1 MALLP
6 RSRITAFGAGD
17 DRISKI
23 FLINL
28 DRQPLRLKR
37 SLRELGRFST
47 REGMPLSSITRRIR
61 AIDARDGRAVAAT
74 ADVDPIYRVGDQLHV
89 QPDARLANCFAPEQT
104 IQMTRQEIAVA
115 RSHIELWKAVANG
128 GAGFSLILE
137 DDVYFGFGAAK
148 AIAQGW
154 EEALQRCGSSGGPH
168 LLYLSYEDAGGT
180 AERAEVSPL
189 LFRPVRGLWFLS
201 GYVLSR
207 KGAEALL
214 RAMPVVGPVDM
225 WMNFRLAEIGALAL
239 ASPAILQRADSE
251 SGNSYSVL
259 PYLARAGIVD
269 VSSGPVA
276 VTRQH
281 VGLVLAWSARGERE
295 GLAMALSMLGLRVL
309 VFKGDE
315 EALSEEALIRLWAE
329 FDAIVDAPL
338 APQALYAALERAD
351 ARFLLESDAPEC
363 GEFERLIP
371 SRFALCPV
379 NGEDRERWRTLC
391 EQLALEMPVDAFPIG
406 PTREQGVFRDGRR
419 QGERAIGSRPSF
431 TLDHMDSSPW
441 ILPRSSEW
449 RPSSQRPHAH
459 PVVAEPHSPAKE
471 SHHLSALQVTAGTF
485 PGSLAWFS
493 PGSVAQSNGEIQLT
507 LSEPGENGRR
517 YRSGALATSNDFL
530 YGRFEAE
537 ICPAAGAGLVTGFFL
552 HRDNPRQEID
562 LEFAGDDTR
571 RLLVN
576 VYFNPGD
583 DGAAMSFGYRG
594 SPCRIDL
601 GFDAADSFH
610 RYAIEWRP
618 GFIAWSVDG
627 RIVHERFN
635 WDPTPIPHLPMRFHL
650 NLWAA
655 RSPDLAGQICPEML
669 PSTAIFREPA
679 IRS

>member
-17 DRISKI
+17 DRIGTI

-37 SLRELGRFST
+37 SLRELDRFST
-47 REGMPLSSITRRIR
+47 REGTPFRSITRRIR

-89 QPDARLANCFAPEQT
+89 QPDARLANCFAPEQA
-104 IQMTRQEIAVA
+104 ILMTRQEIAVA
-115 RSHIELWKAVANG
+115 RSHIEVWKAVASG
-128 GAGFSLILE
+128 RAGFSLILE
-137 DDVYFGFGAAK
+137 DDVYFAFGAAK

-154 EEALQRCGSSGGPH
+154 EEALRRHGSSGGPH

-180 AERAEVSPL
+180 AERAEVSSL

-207 KGAEALL
+207 EGAEALL

-239 ASPAILQRADSE
+239 ASPAILQRADGE
-251 SGNSYSVL
+251 SANSYSVL

-269 VSSGPVA
+269 VGSGPVA

-281 VGLVLAWSARGERE
+281 VGPVLAWSARGERE

-309 VFKGDE
+309 VFKGYE
-315 EALSEEALIRLWAE
+315 EALSEEALLRLWTE

-338 APQALYAALERAD
+338 TPQALHAALDRAD
-351 ARFLLESDAPEC
+351 ARFLLEADAPERR
-363 GEFERLIP
+363 EFERLIP
-371 SRFALCPV
+371 SCAVLCPG

-391 EQLALEMPVDAFPIG
+391 ELLALEMPVDAFPIG
-406 PTREQGVFRDGRR
+406 PTREQEVFRDSRR
-419 QGERAIGSRPSF
+419 RGEHASSSRPSF
-431 TLDHMDSSPW
+431 RLNPMDSSPW
-441 ILPRSSEW
+441 ILPLSSEW
-449 RPSSQRPHAH
+449 RPSSPRPHAH
-459 PVVAEPHSPAKE
+459 PFAAATYSPAKE
-471 SHHLSALQVTAGTF
+471 SHHLSAFQATSGTF

-493 PGSVAQSNGEIQLT
+493 LGSVAHGDGEVRLT
-507 LSEPGENGRR
+507 LSAPGESGRQ

-537 ICPAAGAGLVTGFFL
+537 IRPAAGAGLVTGFFL

-583 DGAAMSFGYRG
+583 DGAAISFGYRG

-627 RIVHERFN
+627 QIVHERFN

-655 RSPDLAGQICPEML
+655 RSPDLAGRICPEML
-669 PSTAIFREPA
+669 PATAIFRDPS

>member
-1 MALLP
+1 MTSLP
-6 RSRITAFGAGD
+6 RSRIAAFGSGD

-37 SLRELGRFST
+37 SLRELNRFTT
-47 REGMPLSSITRRIR
+47 RESISLCSITRRIR

-74 ADVDPIYRVGDQLHV
+74 SDVDPIYRVGDQLYV
-89 QPDARLANCFAPEQT
+89 QPDVRLENCFASEQA
-104 IQMTRQEIAVA
+104 IQMTPQEVAVA
-115 RSHIELWKAVANG
+115 RSHIEVWKTVANG
-128 GAGFSLILE
+128 PAGFSLILE
-137 DDVYFGFGAAK
+137 DDIYFAFGAAK
-148 AIAQGW
+148 AITRSW
-154 EEALQRCGSSGGPH
+154 EEAIRNRGSSGGPH

-180 AERAEVSPL
+180 AERTEVSSL

-207 KGAEALL
+207 EGAEALL

-225 WMNFRLAEIGALAL
+225 WMNFRFSEIDALAL
-239 ASPAILQRADSE
+239 TSPAILQRGDSD
-251 SGNSYSVL
+251 SANSYSVL

-276 VTRQH
+276 ITQQQVAR
-281 VGLVLAWSARGERE
+281 VLAWSARGEHE
-295 GLAMALSMLGLRVL
+295 WLAMALSMLGLRVL
-309 VFKGDE
+309 VFKGGED
-315 EALSEEALIRLWAE
+315 AISEEALIRLWTE
-329 FDAIVDAPL
+329 FDAVVDASLTP
-338 APQALYAALERAD
+338 AALHAALEHAD
-351 ARFLLESDAPEC
+351 ARFVLDPDAPERRDLELLAPQC
-363 GEFERLIP
+363 T
-371 SRFALCPV
+371 ALCLV
-379 NGEDRERWRTLC
+379 NGEGHERWRALC
-391 EQLALEMPVDAFPIG
+391 ELLAVEIPVDSFPVG
-406 PTREQGVFRDGRR
+406 AKRSQEVFRDGRR
-419 QGERAIGSRPSF
+419 RGERSGCSSSSF
-431 TLDHMDSSPW
+431 TLSSMDSSPW
-441 ILPRSSEW
+441 ILPLSSKW
-449 RPSSQRPHAH
+449 SPSSQRPHA
-459 PVVAEPHSPAKE
+459 SPSIAVQSSTKKL
-471 SHHLSALQVTAGTF
+471 SLLSAFHATVGTF

-493 PGSVAQSNGEIQLT
+493 PKSIAHGDGEVQLT
-507 LSEPGENGRR
+507 LSEPGESSRR

-530 YGRFEAE
+530 YGRFEAD
-537 ICPAAGAGLVTGFFL
+537 IRPAAGAGLVTGFFL

-562 LEFAGDDTR
+562 LEFVGDDTR

-583 DGAAMSFGYRG
+583 DGTTMSFGYRG

-618 GFIAWSVDG
+618 GYIAWSVDG

-655 RSPDLAGQICPEML
+655 RSTDLAGRIRPEML
-669 PSTAIFREPA
+669 PATSIFSEP
-679 IRS
+679 SVEP

>member
-6 RSRITAFGAGD
+6 RSRITAFGTGD
-17 DRISKI
+17 DRISTI

-47 REGMPLSSITRRIR
+47 REGIPLRSITRRIR
-61 AIDARDGRAVAAT
+61 AIEARDGRAVAAT

-89 QPDARLANCFAPEQT
+89 QPDARLANCFVPEQA
-104 IQMTRQEIAVA
+104 ILMTRQEIAVA
-115 RSHIELWKAVANG
+115 RSHIEAWKTVANG
-128 GAGFSLILE
+128 RVGFSLILE
-137 DDVYFGFGAAK
+137 DDIYFAFGAPK

-154 EEALQRCGSSGGPH
+154 EEALRRRGSSGGPH

-180 AERAEVSPL
+180 AERAEVSSL

-207 KGAEALL
+207 EGAEALL

-239 ASPAILQRADSE
+239 ASPAIFQRADSE
-251 SGNSYSVL
+251 SANSYSVL

-269 VSSGPVA
+269 VGSGPVTI
-276 VTRQH
+276 TRQH
-281 VGLVLAWSARGERE
+281 VGPVLAWSARGERE

-309 VFKGDE
+309 VFKGDV
-315 EALSEEALIRLWAE
+315 EALSEDALLRLWAE

-338 APQALYAALERAD
+338 TPQALRAALERAD
-351 ARFLLESDAPEC
+351 AKFLLEADAPER
-363 GEFERLIP
+363 GELERLIP
-371 SRFALCPV
+371 SCATLCPV

-391 EQLALEMPVDAFPIG
+391 ELLALEMPVDAFPIG
-406 PTREQGVFRDGRR
+406 PTKEQEVFRDSRR
-419 QGERAIGSRPSF
+419 RGERASSSRSSF
-431 TLDHMDSSPW
+431 TLNPMDSSPW
-441 ILPRSSEW
+441 ILPPSSEW

-459 PVVAEPHSPAKE
+459 PFVAAPHSPEKE
-471 SHHLSALQVTAGTF
+471 SHHLSALQATSGTF

-493 PGSVAQSNGEIQLT
+493 PGSVARGDGEVQLT
-507 LSEPGENGRR
+507 LSEPGESGRR

-537 ICPAAGAGLVTGFFL
+537 IRPAAGAGLVTGFFL

-562 LEFAGDDTR
+562 LEFTGDDTR

-655 RSPDLAGQICPEML
+655 RSPDLAGRICPEML
-669 PSTAIFREPA
+669 PATAIFREPF

>member
-6 RSRITAFGAGD
+6 RARITAFGAGT
-17 DRISKI
+17 DRISAI
-23 FLINL
+23 LLINL

-47 REGMPLSSITRRIR
+47 REGMPLRSITRRIR
-61 AIDARDGRAVAAT
+61 ASDARDGRAVAAT

-89 QPDARLANCFAPEQT
+89 QPDARLASCFAPEQP
-104 IQMTRQEIAVA
+104 ILMTRQEIAVA
-115 RSHIELWKAVANG
+115 RSHIEAWKAIANG
-128 GAGFSLILE
+128 CAGFSLILE
-137 DDVYFGFGAAK
+137 DDVYFASGAAK

-154 EEALQRCGSSGGPH
+154 EEALRRRASSGGPH

-180 AERAEVSPL
+180 AERAEVSSL

-207 KGAEALL
+207 EGAEALL

-225 WMNFRLAEIGALAL
+225 WMNFRLAEIDALAL
-239 ASPAILQRADSE
+239 ASPAILQRGDSE
-251 SGNSYSVL
+251 SANSYSVL

-269 VSSGPVA
+269 AGSGPVA
-276 VTRQH
+276 VTRQD
-281 VGLVLAWSARGERE
+281 VGPVLSWSARGERE

-309 VFKGDE
+309 VFQGDE
-315 EALSEEALIRLWAE
+315 EALSEEALLGLWAE
-329 FDAIVDAPL
+329 FDAIVDAQL
-338 APQALYAALERAD
+338 TPQALHAALGRAD
-351 ARFLLESDAPEC
+351 ARFLFEPDAPERRD
-363 GEFERLIP
+363 FARLIP
-371 SRFALCPV
+371 SCAALCPI

-391 EQLALEMPVDAFPIG
+391 ELLALEMPVGAFPIG
-406 PTREQGVFRDGRR
+406 PTREQEVFRDRR
-419 QGERAIGSRPSF
+419 QRGKRASSSCPSC
-431 TLDHMDSSPW
+431 TPSPMDSSPW
-441 ILPRSSEW
+441 ILPASSEW
-449 RPSSQRPHAH
+449 HPSSQP
-459 PVVAEPHSPAKE
+459 PHSLPFVAAPRAPVKE
-471 SHHLSALQVTAGTF
+471 SHHVSELHANSGTF
-485 PGSLAWFS
+485 PGNLAWFS
-493 PGSVAQSNGEIQLT
+493 PGSIAHGDGEVQLT
-507 LSEPGENGRR
+507 LNEPGESGRQ

-537 ICPAAGAGLVTGFFL
+537 IRPAAGAGLVTGFFL
-552 HRDNPRQEID
+552 HRDSPLQEID

-627 RIVHERFN
+627 RIVHERLS
-635 WDPTPIPHLPMRFHL
+635 WDPTPIPHLPMRLHL

-655 RSPDLAGQICPEML
+655 RSPDLAGCISPEML
-669 PSTAIFREPA
+669 PATASFRELS
-679 IRS
+679 IQS